1 MENEINPLQK
11 YPRIIVIMLLI
22 STWFMPIFISLI
34 IILLGNDYMA
44 ATDVPFEYLGKEL
57 FDRQESKSVEISSAV
72 YGAIGDDFWAY
83 IADDEEEYCS
93 NYGQNGMSEDIYKQ
107 VDFDDYIM
115 VISVNRPITAIRIM
129 ENDPVWKDS
138 VPYSYPQFVFGRE
151 REKEMVYYYK
161 VYRIDTTY
169 HKQGQEIVSK
179 LKLWMEPYS
188 ERNDNKDPKPMPM
201 IEARGP
207 LKKWKWIFDLFNHYE
222 G

>member
-1 MENEINPLQK
+1 MENKINPIQK
-11 YPRIIVIMLLI
+11 YSRMIAIMLLI
-22 STWFMPIFISLI
+22 STWFMPIFMSLI
-34 IILLGNDYMA
+34 IILLGNNYMA
-44 ATDVPFEYLGKEL
+44 TTDVPFEYLGKEL
-57 FDRQESKSVEISSAV
+57 FDRQESKNVEISSAI

-93 NYGQNGMSEDIYKQ
+93 NYGQNGMSGDIYEQ

-115 VISVNRPITAIRIM
+115 VISVNRPVKAIRIM
-129 ENDPVWKDS
+129 ENYPVWKDS

-169 HKQGQEIVSK
+169 QKQGQEIVSK

-188 ERNDNKDPKPMPM
+188 ERKDNKYPKPMPM
-201 IEARGP
+201 IEAWGP
-207 LKKWKWIFDLFNHYE
+207 LKKWKWVFDLFNHYE